1 MVLSRTGI
9 GTILLQLVEQ
19 EAGQGLKEDKSPEVV
34 RGPSPLKD
42 FFFLTIMT
50 LRSSQV
56 TIIISTPASAPVIC
70 STYYLIT
77 ISILSSSGP
86 DPVQVHSWSIPD
98 LF

>member
-1 MVLSRTGI
+1 MVLSRSVI

-56 TIIISTPASAPVIC
+56 TIIISTPASG
-70 STYYLIT
+70 YMFK
-77 ISILSSSGP
+77 ILSDNNSYNF
-86 DPVQVHSWSIPD
+86 HIYH
-98 LF
+98 

>member
-1 MVLSRTGI
+1 MVLSRSVI

-56 TIIISTPASAPVIC
+56 TIIISTPAPG
-70 STYYLIT
+70 YMFK
-77 ISILSSSGP
+77 ILSDNNSYNF
-86 DPVQVHSWSIPD
+86 HIYY
-98 LF
+98 